1 MPSSKFSSTR
11 TTGLIV
17 AGAVALV
24 LAGGVLLVAL
34 KHRPPM
40 PAQTTTGD
48 VTDINAATV
57 PDAPAD
63 GRWQFTRKD
72 DPNKLQAEVLYRRM
86 NPVGPGAYELVE
98 PRAWIYLD
106 DGRALFVRADGGRLK
121 GQAATQQIESGVFQG
136 DVVILI
142 FPPRTMTD
150 VQRPRDVLTDTPVLV
165 ARTDAVRFD
174 TLLLEF
180 ATDDAFE
187 IETPAIRFE
196 GTGLVVRGN
205 QVLERI
211 EYLNV
216 SRDGLIR
223 YHVEQSPEERR
234 RDEGWETAAADPDP
248 SRPTA
253 ERAPRSGRNVAPE
266 RDADVAS
273 APSADQVPPD
283 EAGDPVRP
291 APVLATRIAKEDQY
305 RAVFSGEVRVTQKRR
320 LLTAD
325 ALLVWL
331 RTLDNKLPGGAFGE
345 AGSRAASGGPLRR
358 STGAEGGGQ
367 RTAWAGVGEQL
378 PIAAVIPALAVSA
391 RDWPPRLFA
400 PGPADVELTWA
411 GALTARPV
419 VGETPRE
426 LARGNHLALRFTSAP
441 AGGAE
446 RVSLLDAEIDARG
459 GCAELE
465 YLATRRILTMSGGRA
480 TEGTMPPRVWLAAP
494 QSGCLV
500 GPSLRMDL
508 ATGEAMMPGAGELA
522 TIAEKSRIVAMA
534 PGDDGLPAFLSREG
548 REGSDWLSRRVFW
561 QDGADFQFRVVDGE
575 IRDAL
580 EWADFLGRVVAMDER
595 SSLGGDSIRVD
606 FVEHESSPMLLSR
619 LRVEGDVEALAE
631 GWSRP
636 PGVDLAL
643 VGPDLGEG
651 VLHAASLDVRFEP
664 SAARPG
670 EADPVYLLAR
680 GDAAAGRR
688 DSAIFAPVLE
698 AHLGRDDR
706 GDVVVTDFEARAT
719 APGGDDDAPVRF
731 RRTDGVR
738 AAAERIRGH
747 AQRQTAALTGPRV
760 EVARGESVITSTSV
774 DLDGV
779 KGTMAVLE
787 PGRFDHVQPA
797 PDGGVTRIAAT
808 WTRSMLFDDAARTL
822 DCAGDVV
829 VTRDEPLA
837 SDVVRGQ
844 RVRIDFAAPDAGATA
859 SAESSG
865 APGVSVE
872 GLTVMRATVYG
883 ALDDIEGGA
892 LAKIESRRYAA
903 ASDGTHNAGR
913 VLQTVSYIESSQ
925 LVADDE
931 HGTFSSPT
939 AGRAIVFDQ
948 REPDAATTSDDA
960 MSSPRGTSSFRWARS
975 MIFSRDTG
983 LLELEREVEVVHKPL
998 GDGPVARMTGDR
1010 LTATLDL
1017 SGGGSRLVSA
1027 RALGAVYAESGPQRL
1042 VAEDVHYDARGGVL
1056 LAEAAPGGTV
1066 TLFDDRR
1073 ATPFTAR
1080 KLRWDLARDAVEVLE
1095 PATIIAPR

>member
-1 MPSSKFSSTR
+1 M
-11 TTGLIV
+11 
-17 AGAVALV
+17 
-24 LAGGVLLVAL
+24 
-34 KHRPPM
+34 
-40 PAQTTTGD
+40 
-48 VTDINAATV
+48 
-57 PDAPAD
+57 
-63 GRWQFTRKD
+63 
-72 DPNKLQAEVLYRRM
+72 
-86 NPVGPGAYELVE
+86 
-98 PRAWIYLD
+98 
-106 DGRALFVRADGGRLK
+106 
-121 GQAATQQIESGVFQG
+121 
-136 DVVILI
+136 
-142 FPPRTMTD
+142 
-150 VQRPRDVLTDTPVLV
+150 
-165 ARTDAVRFD
+165 
-174 TLLLEF
+174 
-180 ATDDAFE
+180 
-187 IETPAIRFE
+187 
-196 GTGLVVRGN
+196 
-205 QVLERI
+205 
-211 EYLNV
+211 
-216 SRDGLIR
+216 
-223 YHVEQSPEERR
+223 
-234 RDEGWETAAADPDP
+234 
-248 SRPTA
+248 
-253 ERAPRSGRNVAPE
+253 
-266 RDADVAS
+266 
-273 APSADQVPPD
+273 
-283 EAGDPVRP
+283 
-291 APVLATRIAKEDQY
+291 
-305 RAVFSGEVRVTQKRR
+305 
-320 LLTAD
+320 
-325 ALLVWL
+325 
-331 RTLDNKLPGGAFGE
+331 
-345 AGSRAASGGPLRR
+345 
-358 STGAEGGGQ
+358 
-367 RTAWAGVGEQL
+367 
-378 PIAAVIPALAVSA
+378 IPALAVSA

-426 LARGNHLALRFTSAP
+426 LARGNHLALRFSSSA
-441 AGGAE
+441 AGGAQ

-480 TEGTMPPRVWLAAP
+480 AEGTLPPPVWLAAP
-494 QSGCLV
+494 LSGCLV
-500 GPSLRMDL
+500 GPSLRVDL
-508 ATGEAMMPGAGELA
+508 ATGEAMIPGAGELA

-534 PGDDGLPAFLSREG
+534 PGEDGLPAFLSRNEFEG
-548 REGSDWLSRRVFW
+548 ADWLSRRVFW

-651 VLHAASLDVRFEP
+651 VLHATSLDGRFEP

-670 EADPVYLLAR
+670 EADPVSLLAR

-688 DSAIFAPVLE
+688 DAAIYAPVLE

-706 GDVVVTDFEARAT
+706 GEVVVTDFEARAA

-747 AQRQTAALTGPRV
+747 AQRQTAALTGRRV

-797 PDGGVTRIAAT
+797 PDGGVMRIAAT

-883 ALDDIEGGA
+883 ELDDTDGSA

-903 ASDGTHNAGR
+903 ASDGTHSAGR

-931 HGTFSSPT
+931 RGTFSSPT

-948 REPDAATTSDDA
+948 REPDAPATSDEA

-975 MIFSRDTG
+975 MLFTRDTG
-983 LLELEREVEVVHKPL
+983 ILELERDVEVVHRPL

-1010 LTATLDL
+1010 LTATIDL
-1017 SGGGSRLVSA
+1017 SGGGSRLVGA

-1080 KLRWDLARDAVEVLE
+1080 KLRWDLGRDAVEVLE